1 MRTRVKVCGITNE
14 QDAYAAI
21 EAGADALGF
30 ISYEKSPRYVDY
42 ALIASWLEK
51 LPPFVTKVGVVV
63 DETVSQL
70 QDWQKRF
77 PIDAWQFHGHEAADF
92 IAQIKGIKKIK
103 AFSMGREFSHAQV
116 RDYDVNAFLLDT
128 PSESYGGSGKTFDW
142 ELATK
147 FRDRV
152 ETPVILSGGL
162 SSENIR
168 RAIEEVQPYGIDV
181 NSGVESEPGK
191 KDAAKLREFFRL
203 CRNA

>member
-14 QDAYAAI
+14 RDALAAI

-30 ISYEKSPRYVDY
+30 IAYKKSPRYVDY
-42 ALIASWLEK
+42 EKIAPWLEK

-63 DETVSQL
+63 NETVSQL
-70 QDWQKRF
+70 EDWQKIF
-77 PIDAWQFHGHEAADF
+77 PIDAWQFHGHESAEF
-92 IAQIKGIKKIK
+92 IAQIKGVKKIK
-103 AFSMGREFSHAQV
+103 AFSMSREFSHAQV
-116 RDYDVNAFLLDT
+116 RDYDVDAFLLDT

-152 ETPVILSGGL
+152 ETPIILSGGL
-162 SSENIR
+162 SSENVR

>member
-30 ISYEKSPRYVDY
+30 IAYKKSPRYVNY
-42 ALIASWLEK
+42 EVIGSWLEK

-63 DETVSQL
+63 NETISQL
-70 QDWQKRF
+70 QDWQKKF
-77 PIDAWQFHGHEAADF
+77 PIDAWQFHGSETAQF
-92 IAQIKGIKKIK
+92 IAQVKGIKKIK
-103 AFSMGREFSHAQV
+103 AFSMSREFSHAQV
-116 RDYDVNAFLLDT
+116 RDYEVDAFLLDT

-147 FRDRV
+147 FRDRM
-152 ETPVILSGGL
+152 ETPIILSGGL
-162 SSENIR
+162 SCENIV
-168 RAIEEVQPYGIDV
+168 RAIEEVQPYAVDV

-191 KDAAKLREFFRL
+191 KDVTKLREFFRL
-203 CRNA
+203 AQSV